1 MPDPVNPLT
10 ALERLRAAAASGELD
25 AICERRGVRVLG
37 AFGSAPRRLRHPED
51 PLPRDLDLSVSFAGP
66 ARVLELIDDLVQLTG
81 YDGLDLLVLD
91 DAEPLAK
98 AEGYVGIGLYEREA
112 GDWAIGQMAA
122 LAERRDTAHLRRLDL
137 DALRSP

>member
-1 MPDPVNPLT
+1 
-10 ALERLRAAAASGELD
+10 LD

-37 AFGSAPRRLRHPED
+37 AFGSAPRRLRHPGD
-51 PLPRDLDLSVSFAGP
+51 PAPTDLDLSVSFAGP
-66 ARVLELIDDLVQLTG
+66 PRVLELIDDLVQLTG

-91 DAEPLAK
+91 DAEPLVK
-98 AEGYVGIGLYEREA
+98 AEGYVGIGLYERDA